1 MKDSKKVS
9 AEYVVGPEV
18 EESHVPKRRG
28 RRRKIDR
35 GLPDESSRQDLA
47 RTYLEHQTRLWPELV
62 ASGLLPSASDA
73 VIQPMADG
81 LERRFLEGTIEAP
94 DWGPAGQPSVQIG
107 AAYLRFSCDN
117 SNPRSLDQQLKN
129 VLERAARDRVFIPW
143 NFVLADAAVSGTIA
157 ARRGYQLSKRLME
170 SKSSLCRV
178 LYVDEI
184 GRFSR
189 DVIEALNLGR
199 LIESSGKR
207 MVGAADGFDSD
218 TPFSKQQLTLFAMF
232 HEMFVEQLRAKVY
245 RGMKDAFAKGKN
257 IRPPSVGHKL
267 VRKLNADGTPVVNS
281 NGRLVSEKVIDDAT
295 AHHVEEAFRLF
306 VDEKQSPQKI
316 ARRFNDLRVKGRNTW
331 DPLCIVQLLT
341 RSTYIGIEFDNKTR
355 WKHDQVTGAVTV
367 IDLPKEEWQR
377 REVPHLR
384 IVSDELFEKAQQR
397 LKVCS
402 EAYAPIEAKRAA
414 KREMNRTEVYPTL
427 LIRPDCADCQQPL
440 VLGRTGKYASFFCS
454 NGRNHGKGCRL
465 RTYKS
470 VKLLDDKILG
480 FVRQHVLTK
489 EVIETALADANRCL
503 AEQARR
509 PRQDT
514 QPILAEL
521 KRVKSLR
528 DRLADLFDREPEDG
542 LDALVAKLRQHER
555 RIKELQQQLK
565 DAEVRESAPQAMTP
579 VDVEAMLQD
588 LHGLLTEDVALS
600 APILA
605 KLTGPIEV
613 REGDASGRKI
623 QPWIARFRPNIA
635 AFIAEA
641 GQRVDQDNQTA
652 WQFAAQQPDQPTD
665 YVEIVIDEVPQY
677 ERLAAEFKELR
688 DKGNSVNSIGAAY
701 GLIWSRVAEIL
712 HFADTGERPKK
723 KPKKDSSMASRPRA
737 PRDSYKQIAPMVAQ
751 MRDEKELAFE
761 DIQPELKKLGWDIG
775 MPTIRRAYD
784 FAHRDEFREAVA
796 QGRKP
801 NRGRR
806 SGIGHEKQEQVKQ
819 LLLEDRLGLKQIA
832 NHVGCGVMTVR
843 RIQQRMKSESSN
855 PTRKRRSA

>member
-1 MKDSKKVS
+1 
-9 AEYVVGPEV
+9 
-18 EESHVPKRRG
+18 
-28 RRRKIDR
+28 
-35 GLPDESSRQDLA
+35 
-47 RTYLEHQTRLWPELV
+47 
-62 ASGLLPSASDA
+62 
-73 VIQPMADG
+73 MADG

-94 DWGPAGQPSVQIG
+94 EWGQAGQPSVQIG

-170 SKSSLCRV
+170 SRSSLCRV

-257 IRPPSVGHKL
+257 IRPPSVGYKL
-267 VRKLNADGTPVVNS
+267 VPMLNDNGTPMVNS

-295 AHHVEEAFRLF
+295 ASHVEEAFRMF
-306 VDEKQSPQKI
+306 ADEKQSPQKI
-316 ARRFNDLRVKGRNTW
+316 TRRFNDLRVKGRDTW
-331 DPLCIVQLLT
+331 NDTCILQLLS
-341 RSTYIGIEFDNKTR
+341 RSTYIGIEFDNMTR
-355 WKHDQVTGAVTV
+355 WKHDPVTGAVTV
-367 IDLPKEEWQR
+367 IDLPQEEWQR

-384 IVSDELFEKAQQR
+384 IIPDELFARAQQR
-397 LKVCS
+397 KKECS
-402 EAYAPIEAKRAA
+402 KAFAPIEAKRAA

-440 VLGRTGKYASFFCS
+440 VLGRTGKYASFFCL
-454 NGRNHGKGCRL
+454 NGRNHSKGCRL

-470 VKLLDDKILG
+470 VKLFEDKILG

-489 EVIETALADANRCL
+489 EVIETALAEANRCL
-503 AEQARR
+503 VEQARR

-514 QPILAEL
+514 RPILAEL
-521 KRVKSLR
+521 KRMKSLR
-528 DRLADLFDREPEDG
+528 DRLAELFDRESDEG

-565 DAEVRESAPQAMTP
+565 EAEVRESAPQAMTP

-613 REGDASGRKI
+613 RDGETSGRKI
-623 QPWIARFRPNIA
+623 KPWIARFRPNIA

-641 GQRVDQDNQTA
+641 GQRVDQENQTA
-652 WQFAAQQPDQPTD
+652 WQFVAQQPEQSSDF
-665 YVEIVIDEVPQY
+665 VEIVIDEVPQY
-677 ERLAAEFKELR
+677 ELLAPEFQKLR
-688 DKGNSVNSIGAAY
+688 DQGNGTDTIASAY
-701 GLIWSRVAEIL
+701 GLTWSRVAEIL
-712 HFADTGERPKK
+712 HFADTGERPKT
-723 KPKKDSSMASRPRA
+723 KPKKDSSKPSRPRA
-737 PRDSYKQIAPMVAQ
+737 PQGSYKLVAPLVAQ
-751 MRDEKELAFE
+751 MRDEKEMEFE
-761 DIQPELKKLGWDIG
+761 EIKPELKKLGWDVG

-784 FAHRDEFREAVA
+784 FSHREEFLEAVA

-806 SGIGHEKQEQVKQ
+806 SGIGYEKQEQIKQ
-819 LLLEDRLGLKQIA
+819 LLLEDRLEVKQIA
-832 NHVGCGVMTVR
+832 NHVGCGVSTVR
-843 RIQQRMKSESSN
+843 RTQKRMKAQASN
-855 PTRKRRSA
+855 PKPQRRSA